1 MAGERPQAPALH
13 VAAGGGSTTSFA
25 ELEDLSARLAAGLS
39 AMGLGA
45 GDRALVMLRPGVHF
59 VATAFA
65 LLRLGVV
72 PVFAD
77 PGLGRR
83 HLLPAIAAAAPRGMI
98 AVPLLHAVRAVRPR
112 PFSAVRVA
120 VSAGFWPGARSLTAL
135 AATPG
140 GAPPPAPA
148 APDDTAIIAFTTG
161 STGEPKGVCF
171 SHRVLHAQVRALVEL
186 GRIRQDD
193 VQLALLPLL
202 AILGPGLGC
211 ASVLP
216 DMDASRPA
224 TVDPAKL
231 AAAIERYGVT
241 LGFGSPTPWRV
252 LADHCATRGI
262 RLPRLSRVLV
272 GGAPVPAS
280 LVERLRPVLGA
291 GSAVEVVY
299 GATEALPISSVE
311 GGDLSAAAGS
321 PGGRGA
327 LVGRPVG
334 GAEVRVLRIVDG
346 PIAAMAEDVLAPA
359 GEVGEIA
366 VRGEVVTPSYF
377 ERPDA
382 DALARIPDEGGAW
395 HRMGDLGRLDAE
407 GRLWFCGRKA
417 DRVET
422 GAGALYTA
430 CVEPAFEAHP
440 RVARAAILGLG
451 ARPRQ
456 RPALVVEPRRGA
468 FPRTAS
474 ARAAFAAELRA
485 LDAAPAVEDVLFR
498 RALPLD
504 VRHNAKILRHE
515 LVPWAEARLSGRAGP

>member
-1 MAGERPQAPALH
+1 
-13 VAAGGGSTTSFA
+13 
-25 ELEDLSARLAAGLS
+25 
-39 AMGLGA
+39 
-45 GDRALVMLRPGVHF
+45 MLRPGVAF

-65 LLRLGVV
+65 LLRLGAV

-83 HLLPAIAAAAPRGMI
+83 HLLPCIAAAAPRGMI
-98 AVPLLHAVRAVRPR
+98 AVPLLHAVRAVRPG
-112 PFSAVRVA
+112 PFRAVRFA
-120 VSAGFWPGARSLTAL
+120 VSSGFWPGALALSTL
-135 AATPG
+135 AATPREP
-140 GAPPPAPA
+140 PPPAEA
-148 APDDTAIIAFTTG
+148 LLDDTAIIAFTTG

-186 GRIRQDD
+186 ARVRPDD
-193 VQLALLPLL
+193 VQLALLPLF

-224 TVDPAKL
+224 AVDPRKL
-231 AAAIERYGVT
+231 VAAIERYGVSF
-241 LGFGSPTPWRV
+241 GFGSPTPWRV
-252 LADHCATRGI
+252 LADHCEERGI
-262 RLPRLSRVLV
+262 RLHRLSRVLV
-272 GGAPVPAS
+272 GGAPVSAS
-280 LVERLRPVLGA
+280 FVERVQAVLGP
-291 GSAVEVVY
+291 GGAVEVVY
-299 GATEALPISSVE
+299 GATEALPITSA
-311 GGDLSAAAGS
+311 GGAEVIAAASG
-321 PGGRGA
+321 PTGRGA
-327 LVGRPVG
+327 LVGRSVG
-334 GAEVRVLRIVDG
+334 GAEVRVVRIADR
-346 PIAAMAEDVLAPA
+346 PIAAMGEDVLAPA

-395 HRMGDLGRLDAE
+395 HRMGDLGHLDAE
-407 GRLWFCGRKA
+407 GRLWFSGRKA

-430 CVEPAFEAHP
+430 RVEPAFEAHP
-440 RVARAAILGLG
+440 RVARAAIVGLG

-456 RPALVVEPRRGA
+456 RPVLVVEPRRGA

-474 ARAAFAAELRA
+474 ARAAFTAELRA
-485 LDAAPAVEDVLFR
+485 LDAATAVQDVLFR

-515 LVPWAEARLSGRAGP
+515 LVPWAEALLGSPP